1 MREQQNNLGLREQSL
16 WHEAQEAKDKQV
28 KKWFNMRQMSQ
39 GKKQTNKTAEKY
51 KVAFDRKSMQ
61 AAKYT

>member
-1 MREQQNNLGLREQSL
+1 
-16 WHEAQEAKDKQV
+16 
-28 KKWFNMRQMSQ
+28 MRQMSQ